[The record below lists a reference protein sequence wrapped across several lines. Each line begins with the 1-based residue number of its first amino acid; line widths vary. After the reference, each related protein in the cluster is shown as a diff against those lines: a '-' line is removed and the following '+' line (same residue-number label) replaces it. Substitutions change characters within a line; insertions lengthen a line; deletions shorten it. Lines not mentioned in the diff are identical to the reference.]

1 MMIDLERIGADAR
14 AAARTLAVLDTAK
27 KNQVLMAAADA
38 LDQEENQAAI
48 LRGNAEDLAIAD
60 QNQMPAGL
68 RDRLRLTEERLHA
81 MADAIRDIASLED
94 PVGEVL
100 SETTRPNGLRL
111 QKVAVPIGVIGII
124 YEARPNVTSDAWS
137 LCFKTANAVIL
148 KGGSDAI
155 HSNLAITKVLRSAIE
170 AAGIDP
176 NVLQLIEATDHETT
190 NRFMQM
196 NEYVDVL
203 IPRGS
208 HRLIQAVVR
217 NASVPVIETGAGNCH
232 IFLDARADVAKAVPI
247 VFNAKTQRIGV
258 CNACESLVVDA
269 EVLSTV
275 LVPVIRKL
283 QEMQVEAY
291 CDAPSYAAVQ
301 AAAAAGEG
309 IDMCLVHV
317 ATEEDFT
324 TEYLDYKI
332 SVKTVHSVA
341 EAISHI
347 NRCSTGHSESII
359 TEDAAHAEQF
369 LNGIDSAC
377 VYWNASTR
385 FTDGGCFGFGAEIGI
400 STGKLHARGPM
411 GLRELTTYK
420 YKIYGDGQIR

>member
-1 MMIDLERIGADAR
+1 MIDLERIGA
-14 AAARTLAVLDTAK
+14 AARTAARQLAVLDTEK
-27 KNQVLMAAADA
+27 KNRVLMAAADA
-38 LDQEENQAAI
+38 LDREENQAVI
-48 LRGNAEDLAIAD
+48 LRANAEDLAIAD
-60 QNQMPAGL
+60 QNQMAAGL
-68 RDRLRLTEERLHA
+68 RDRLRLTGERLHA
-81 MADAIRDIASLED
+81 MADAIRDIAALED

-100 SETTRPNGLRL
+100 SETERPNGLRL
-111 QKVAVPIGVIGII
+111 QKIAVPIGVIGII

-232 IFLDARADVAKAVPI
+232 IFLDACADVAKAVPI

-258 CNACESLVVDA
+258 CNACESLVVDTR
-269 EVLSTV
+269 VLSTV

-283 QEMQVEAY
+283 QERQVEAY
-291 CDAPSYAAVQ
+291 CDAPSLAALQ
-301 AAAAAGEG
+301 AAATAGEG
-309 IDMCLVHV
+309 IDMGLVHP

-332 SVKTVHSVA
+332 SVKTVGSVA
-341 EAISHI
+341 EAIAHI

-359 TEDAAHAEQF
+359 TEDAAHAGQF

>member
-1 MMIDLERIGADAR
+1 MTELEVIGTRAR
-14 AAARTLAVLDTAK
+14 HAAQQLAILDTAE
-27 KNQVLMAAADA
+27 KNRILEAAAAA
-38 LDQEENQAAI
+38 LDEKEKQARI
-48 LRGNAEDLAIAD
+48 LRANAVDLASAD
-60 QNQMPAGL
+60 QQHMAAGL
-68 RDRLRLTEERLHA
+68 RDRLCLTEARLHA
-81 MADAIRDIASLED
+81 MAEAIREIAALED

-100 SETTRPNGLRL
+100 SETLRPNGLRL
-111 QKVAVPIGVIGII
+111 QKVSVPIGVIGII

-137 LCFKTANAVIL
+137 LCFKSANAVIL

-155 HSNLAITKVLRSAIE
+155 ESNRAITEVLREAI
-170 AAGIDP
+170 AGAGIDP

-190 NRFMQM
+190 HRFMQM
-196 NEYVDVL
+196 NAYVDVL

-208 HRLIQAVVR
+208 RRLIQAVVK

-232 IFLDARADVAKAVPI
+232 IFLDRSADVEKAVPI

-258 CNACESLVVDA
+258 CNACESLVVDRS
-269 EVLSTV
+269 VLSSV
-275 LVPVIRKL
+275 LVPVIEKL
-283 QEMQVEAY
+283 QEKDVIAF
-291 CDAPSYAAVQ
+291 CDEESHAALQ
-301 AAAAAGEG
+301 AAADRGAA
-309 IDMCLVHV
+309 IRMDLVQK
-317 ATEEDFT
+317 AAEEDFF

-332 SVKTVHSVA
+332 SVKTVASVE
-341 EAISHI
+341 EAITHI
-347 NRCSTGHSESII
+347 NRCSTRHSESIL

-411 GLRELTTYK
+411 GLRELCTYK
-420 YKIYGDGQIR
+420 YKIYGNGQIR

>member
-1 MMIDLERIGADAR
+1 MIDLERIGADAR
-14 AAARTLAVLDTAK
+14 AASRTLAVLDAAK
-27 KNQVLMAAADA
+27 KNQVLRMAADA
-38 LDQEENQAAI
+38 LDREENQAAI

-232 IFLDARADVAKAVPI
+232 IFLDASADVAKAVPI

-258 CNACESLVVDA
+258 CNACESLVVD
-269 EVLSTV
+269 ERVLSTV

-301 AAAAAGEG
+301 AVAAAGEG
-309 IDMCLVHV
+309 IDMRLVHA
-317 ATEEDFT
+317 ATDKDFT

-341 EAISHI
+341 EAIAHI

>member
-1 MMIDLERIGADAR
+1 MIDLERIGADAR
-14 AAARTLAVLDTAK
+14 AAARTLAVLDAAK
-27 KNQVLMAAADA
+27 KNQVLRMAADA
-38 LDQEENQAAI
+38 LDREENQAAI

-94 PVGEVL
+94 PVGELL

-155 HSNLAITKVLRSAIE
+155 HSNLVITKVLRSAIE

-232 IFLDARADVAKAVPI
+232 IFLDASADVAKAVPI

-258 CNACESLVVDA
+258 CNACESLVVD
-269 EVLSTV
+269 ERVLSTV

-309 IDMCLVHV
+309 IDMRLVHA
-317 ATEEDFT
+317 ATDEDFT

>member
-1 MMIDLERIGADAR
+1 MIDLERIGADAR
-14 AAARTLAVLDTAK
+14 AAARQLAVLDTEK
-27 KNQVLMAAADA
+27 KNRVLMAAADA
-38 LDQEENQAAI
+38 LDREENQAAI
-48 LRGNAEDLAIAD
+48 LQANAEDLAIAD
-60 QNQMPAGL
+60 QNQMAAGL
-68 RDRLRLTEERLHA
+68 RDRLRLTGERLHA
-81 MADAIRDIASLED
+81 MADAIRDIAALED

-100 SETTRPNGLRL
+100 SETERPNGLRL

-155 HSNLAITKVLRSAIE
+155 HSNLAITKVLRSAIG

-232 IFLDARADVAKAVPI
+232 IFLDACADGAKAVPI

-269 EVLSTV
+269 RVLSTV

-283 QEMQVEAY
+283 QERQVEAY
-291 CDAPSYAAVQ
+291 CDAPSFATLQ

-309 IDMCLVHV
+309 IDMGLVHT

-341 EAISHI
+341 EAIAHI

>member
-14 AAARTLAVLDTAK
+14 AASRTLAVLDAAK
-27 KNQVLMAAADA
+27 KNQVLRMAADA
-38 LDQEENQAAI
+38 LDREENQAAI
-48 LRGNAEDLAIAD
+48 LRANSEDLAIAD
-60 QNQMPAGL
+60 QNQMAAGL

-232 IFLDARADVAKAVPI
+232 IFLDASADVAKAVPI

-301 AAAAAGEG
+301 AAAAAGKG
-309 IDMCLVHV
+309 IDMRLVHA

-359 TEDAAHAEQF
+359 AEDAAHAEEF

>member
-1 MMIDLERIGADAR
+1 MLELKQIGADAR
-14 AAARTLAVLDTAK
+14 AAARQLAVLDTEK
-27 KNQVLMAAADA
+27 KNRVLMAAADA
-38 LDQEENQAAI
+38 LDREENQAAI
-48 LRGNAEDLAIAD
+48 LRGNAEDLAVAD

-81 MADAIRDIASLED
+81 MADAIRDIAALED

-100 SETTRPNGLRL
+100 SETARPNGLRL

-155 HSNLAITKVLRSAIE
+155 HSNLAITKVLRNAIE

-232 IFLDARADVAKAVPI
+232 IFLDACADVAKAVPI

-269 EVLSTV
+269 GVLSTV

-291 CDAPSYAAVQ
+291 CDAPSFAALE

-309 IDMCLVHV
+309 IDMALVHP

-341 EAISHI
+341 EAIAHI
-347 NRCSTGHSESII
+347 NRCSTGHSEAII

>member
-1 MMIDLERIGADAR
+1 MIDLERIGADAR
-14 AAARTLAVLDTAK
+14 AASRTLAVLDAAK
-27 KNQVLMAAADA
+27 KNQVLRMAADA

-94 PVGEVL
+94 PVGELL

-232 IFLDARADVAKAVPI
+232 IFLDASADVAKAVPI

-291 CDAPSYAAVQ
+291 CDAPSYAVVQ
-301 AAAAAGEG
+301 AASAAGEG
-309 IDMCLVHV
+309 IDMRLVHA

>member
-1 MMIDLERIGADAR
+1 MLELKQIGAAAR
-14 AAARTLAVLDTAK
+14 AAARQLAVLDTEK

-38 LDQEENQAAI
+38 LDQKENQAAI

-81 MADAIRDIASLED
+81 MADAIRDIAGLED
-94 PVGEVL
+94 PVGELL
-100 SETTRPNGLRL
+100 SEVERPNGLRL

-155 HSNLAITKVLRSAIE
+155 HSNLAITKVLRSAIG

-232 IFLDARADVAKAVPI
+232 IFLDEDADVAKAVPI

-258 CNACESLVVDA
+258 CNACESLVVD
-269 EVLSTV
+269 ERVLTTV

-283 QEMQVEAY
+283 QERQVEAY
-291 CDAPSYAAVQ
+291 CDAPSLAALQ
-301 AAAAAGEG
+301 SAAEAGEG
-309 IDMCLVHV
+309 IDMGLVHP

-341 EAISHI
+341 EAIAHI

-359 TEDAAHAEQF
+359 TEDPAHAEQF

>member
-1 MMIDLERIGADAR
+1 MMIDLEQIGAAAR
-14 AAARTLAVLDTAK
+14 AAARQLAVLDTEK

-38 LDQEENQAAI
+38 LDHGENQAVI
-48 LRGNAEDLAIAD
+48 LRANAEDLAIAD
-60 QNQMPAGL
+60 QNQMAAGL
-68 RDRLRLTEERLHA
+68 RDRLRLTGERLHA
-81 MADAIRDIASLED
+81 MADAIRDIAAIED

-100 SETTRPNGLRL
+100 SETERPNGLRL

-232 IFLDARADVAKAVPI
+232 IFLDASADVAKAVPI
-247 VFNAKTQRIGV
+247 VLNAKTQRIGV

-269 EVLSTV
+269 RVLSTV

-283 QEMQVEAY
+283 QERKVEAY
-291 CDAPSYAAVQ
+291 CDAPSLAAVQ
-301 AAAAAGEG
+301 AAAEAGES
-309 IDMCLVHV
+309 IDMGLVHP

-332 SVKTVHSVA
+332 SVKTVHSVE
-341 EAISHI
+341 EAIAHI

-359 TEDAAHAEQF
+359 TEEAAHAEQF

>member
-14 AAARTLAVLDTAK
+14 SAARTLAVLDAAK
-27 KNQVLMAAADA
+27 KNQVLRMAADA
-38 LDQEENQAAI
+38 LDREENQAAI

-232 IFLDARADVAKAVPI
+232 IFLDASADVAKAVPI

-258 CNACESLVVDA
+258 CNACESLVVD
-269 EVLSTV
+269 ERVLSTV

-309 IDMCLVHV
+309 IDMRLVHA

>member
-1 MMIDLERIGADAR
+1 MIDLERIGAAAR
-14 AAARTLAVLDTAK
+14 AAARQLAVLDTEK

-38 LDQEENQAAI
+38 LDREENQADI
-48 LRGNAEDLAIAD
+48 LRANAEDLAIAD
-60 QNQMPAGL
+60 QNQMAAGL
-68 RDRLRLTEERLHA
+68 RDRLRLTGERLHA
-81 MADAIRDIASLED
+81 MADAIRDIAALED

-100 SETTRPNGLRL
+100 SETERPNGLRL

-232 IFLDARADVAKAVPI
+232 IFLDKGADGTKAVPI

-258 CNACESLVVDA
+258 CNACESLVVD
-269 EVLSTV
+269 ERVLSTV

-283 QEMQVEAY
+283 QERQVEAY
-291 CDAPSYAAVQ
+291 CDALSFAAVQ
-301 AAAAAGEG
+301 AAAEAGEG
-309 IDMCLVHV
+309 IDMGLVHP

-341 EAISHI
+341 EAIAHI
-347 NRCSTGHSESII
+347 NRCSTGHSEAII

-400 STGKLHARGPM
+400 STGKLQARGPM

>member
-1 MMIDLERIGADAR
+1 MIDLERIGADAR
-14 AAARTLAVLDTAK
+14 AAARQLAVLDTEK

-38 LDQEENQAAI
+38 LDQGENQAVI
-48 LRGNAEDLAIAD
+48 LQANAEDLAIAD
-60 QNQMPAGL
+60 QNQMAAGL
-68 RDRLRLTEERLHA
+68 RDRLRLTGERLHA
-81 MADAIRDIASLED
+81 MADAIRDIAALED

-100 SETTRPNGLRL
+100 SETERPNGLRL

-196 NEYVDVL
+196 NAYVDVL

-232 IFLDARADVAKAVPI
+232 IFLDASADVAKAVPI
-247 VFNAKTQRIGV
+247 VLNAKTQRIGV

-269 EVLSTV
+269 RVLSTV

-283 QEMQVEAY
+283 QERQVEAY
-291 CDAPSYAAVQ
+291 CDAPSLAAVQ
-301 AAAAAGEG
+301 AAAEAGES
-309 IDMCLVHV
+309 IDMGLVHP

-341 EAISHI
+341 EAIAHI
-347 NRCSTGHSESII
+347 NRCSTGHSEAII

-420 YKIYGDGQIR
+420 YKIYGNGQIR

>member
-1 MMIDLERIGADAR
+1 MIDLERIGADAR
-14 AAARTLAVLDTAK
+14 SASRTLAVLDAAK
-27 KNQVLMAAADA
+27 KNQVLRMAADA
-38 LDQEENQAAI
+38 LDREENQAAI

-81 MADAIRDIASLED
+81 MADAIRDIAALED

-100 SETTRPNGLRL
+100 SEITRPNGLRL

-232 IFLDARADVAKAVPI
+232 IFLDASADVAKAVPI

-291 CDAPSYAAVQ
+291 CDASSYAAVQ
-301 AAAAAGEG
+301 AAAEAGEG
-309 IDMCLVHV
+309 IDMRLVHA

>member
-1 MMIDLERIGADAR
+1 MIDLERIGADAR
-14 AAARTLAVLDTAK
+14 AASRTLAVLDAAK
-27 KNQVLMAAADA
+27 KNQVLRMAADA
-38 LDQEENQAAI
+38 LDREENQAAI

-94 PVGEVL
+94 PVGELL

-208 HRLIQAVVR
+208 HQLIQAVVR

-232 IFLDARADVAKAVPI
+232 IFLDASADVAKAVPI

-309 IDMCLVHV
+309 IDMRLVHA

>member
-14 AAARTLAVLDTAK
+14 AASRTLAVLDTVK
-27 KNQVLMAAADA
+27 KNQVLRMAADA
-38 LDQEENQAAI
+38 LDREENQAAI

-232 IFLDARADVAKAVPI
+232 IFLDASADVAKAVPI

-258 CNACESLVVDA
+258 CNACESLVVD
-269 EVLSTV
+269 EQVLSTV

-291 CDAPSYAAVQ
+291 CDASSYAAVQ
-301 AAAAAGEG
+301 AAAEAGEG
-309 IDMCLVHV
+309 IDMRLVHA

>member
-1 MMIDLERIGADAR
+1 MIDLERIGADAR
-14 AAARTLAVLDTAK
+14 SASRTLAVLDAAK
-27 KNQVLMAAADA
+27 KNQVLRMAADA
-38 LDQEENQAAI
+38 LDREENQAAI

-81 MADAIRDIASLED
+81 MADAIRDIAALED

-100 SETTRPNGLRL
+100 SEITRPNGLRL

-301 AAAAAGEG
+301 AAAEAGED
-309 IDMCLVHV
+309 IDMRLVHA

-324 TEYLDYKI
+324 TEFLDYKI

>member
-1 MMIDLERIGADAR
+1 MLNLERIGA
-14 AAARTLAVLDTAK
+14 AARTAARQLAVLDTEK
-27 KNQVLMAAADA
+27 KNRVLMAAADA
-38 LDQEENQAAI
+38 LDREENQAAI
-48 LRGNAEDLAIAD
+48 LRANAEDLAIAD
-60 QNQMPAGL
+60 QNQMAAGL
-68 RDRLRLTEERLHA
+68 RDRLRLTGERLHA
-81 MADAIRDIASLED
+81 MADAIRDIAALED

-100 SETTRPNGLRL
+100 SETARPNGLRL

-232 IFLDARADVAKAVPI
+232 IFLDEDADGTKAVPI

-269 EVLSTV
+269 RVLSTV

-283 QEMQVEAY
+283 QERQVEAY
-291 CDAPSYAAVQ
+291 CDAPSLAALE
-301 AAAAAGEG
+301 AAAATGEG
-309 IDMCLVHV
+309 IDMGLVHP

-341 EAISHI
+341 EAIAHI
-347 NRCSTGHSESII
+347 NRCSTGHSEAII

>member
-1 MMIDLERIGADAR
+1 MIDLEQIGAAAR
-14 AAARTLAVLDTAK
+14 AAARQLAVLDTEK

-38 LDQEENQAAI
+38 LDQEENQAVI
-48 LRGNAEDLAIAD
+48 LRANAEDIAIAD
-60 QNQMPAGL
+60 QNQMAAGL
-68 RDRLRLTEERLHA
+68 RDRLRLTGERLHA
-81 MADAIRDIASLED
+81 MADAIRDIAALED
-94 PVGEVL
+94 PVGELL
-100 SETTRPNGLRL
+100 SETERPNGLRL

-170 AAGIDP
+170 TAGIDP

-232 IFLDARADVAKAVPI
+232 IFFDASADVAKAVPI
-247 VFNAKTQRIGV
+247 VLNAKTQRIGV

-269 EVLSTV
+269 RVLSTV

-283 QEMQVEAY
+283 QERQVEAY
-291 CDAPSYAAVQ
+291 CDAPSLAALQ
-301 AAAAAGEG
+301 AAAEAGEG
-309 IDMCLVHV
+309 IDMGLVHP

-341 EAISHI
+341 EAIAHI
-347 NRCSTGHSESII
+347 NRCSTGHSEAII

>member
-1 MMIDLERIGADAR
+1 MMIDLEQIGAAAR
-14 AAARTLAVLDTAK
+14 AAARQLAVLDTKK

-38 LDQEENQAAI
+38 LDREENQAVI
-48 LRGNAEDLAIAD
+48 LRGNAEDIAIAD
-60 QNQMPAGL
+60 QNQMAAGL
-68 RDRLRLTEERLHA
+68 RDRLRLTGERLHA
-81 MADAIRDIASLED
+81 MADAIRDIAALED

-100 SETTRPNGLRL
+100 SETERPNGLRL

-170 AAGIDP
+170 ADGIDP

-232 IFLDARADVAKAVPI
+232 IFLDASADAAKAVPI

-275 LVPVIRKL
+275 LVPVIQKL

-301 AAAAAGEG
+301 AAAEAGEG
-309 IDMCLVHV
+309 IDMRLVHP

-324 TEYLDYKI
+324 TESLDYKI

-341 EAISHI
+341 EAIAHI
-347 NRCSTGHSESII
+347 NRCSTGHSEAII

>member
-1 MMIDLERIGADAR
+1 MIDLERIGADAR
-14 AAARTLAVLDTAK
+14 VASRTLAVLDAAK
-27 KNQVLMAAADA
+27 KNQVLRMAADA
-38 LDQEENQAAI
+38 LDREENQAAI
-48 LRGNAEDLAIAD
+48 LRGNSEDLAVAD

-170 AAGIDP
+170 AADIDP

-232 IFLDARADVAKAVPI
+232 IFLDASADGTKAVPI

-269 EVLSTV
+269 RVLSTV

-291 CDAPSYAAVQ
+291 CDAPSLAALQ
-301 AAAAAGEG
+301 AAAAGKG
-309 IDMCLVHV
+309 IDMGLVHP

-332 SVKTVHSVA
+332 SVKTVDSVA
-341 EAISHI
+341 EAIAHI

>member
-1 MMIDLERIGADAR
+1 MIDLERIGAAAR
-14 AAARTLAVLDTAK
+14 AAARQLAVLDTEK
-27 KNQVLMAAADA
+27 KNQVLMVAADA
-38 LDQEENQAAI
+38 LDQEENQAVI
-48 LRGNAEDLAIAD
+48 LRANAEDLAMAD
-60 QNQMPAGL
+60 QNQMAAGL
-68 RDRLRLTEERLHA
+68 RDRLRLTGERLHA
-81 MADAIRDIASLED
+81 MADAIRDIAALED

-100 SETTRPNGLRL
+100 SETERPNGLRL

-232 IFLDARADVAKAVPI
+232 IFLDEDADGTKAVPI

-258 CNACESLVVDA
+258 CNACESLVVD
-269 EVLSTV
+269 ERVLSTV

-283 QEMQVEAY
+283 QERQVEAY
-291 CDAPSYAAVQ
+291 CDAPSLAALQ
-301 AAAAAGEG
+301 AAAEAGEG
-309 IDMCLVHV
+309 IDMALVQP

-341 EAISHI
+341 EAIAHI
-347 NRCSTGHSESII
+347 NRCSTGHSEAII

>member
-1 MMIDLERIGADAR
+1 MMIDLERIGAAAR
-14 AAARTLAVLDTAK
+14 AAARQLAVLDTEK

-38 LDQEENQAAI
+38 LDREENQAVI
-48 LRGNAEDLAIAD
+48 LRANAEDLAIAD
-60 QNQMPAGL
+60 QNEMAAGL

-81 MADAIRDIASLED
+81 MADAIRDIAALED

-100 SETTRPNGLRL
+100 SETERPNGLRL

-232 IFLDARADVAKAVPI
+232 IFLDEDADVAKAVPI

-258 CNACESLVVDA
+258 CNACESLVVD
-269 EVLSTV
+269 EHVLSTV

-283 QEMQVEAY
+283 QERQVEAY
-291 CDAPSYAAVQ
+291 CDASSLAAVQ
-301 AAAAAGEG
+301 AAAEAGEG
-309 IDMCLVHV
+309 IDMGLVHP

-341 EAISHI
+341 EAIAHI

-400 STGKLHARGPM
+400 STGKLQARGPM

>member
-1 MMIDLERIGADAR
+1 MIDLERIGADAR
-14 AAARTLAVLDTAK
+14 AAARTLAVLDAAK
-27 KNQVLMAAADA
+27 KNQVLRMAADA
-38 LDQEENQAAI
+38 LDREENQAAI

-81 MADAIRDIASLED
+81 MADAIRDIAALED

-232 IFLDARADVAKAVPI
+232 IFLDASADVAKAVPI

-309 IDMCLVHV
+309 IDMRLVHA

-324 TEYLDYKI
+324 MEYLDYKI

>member
-1 MMIDLERIGADAR
+1 MIDLERIGADAR
-14 AAARTLAVLDTAK
+14 AAARTLAVLDAAK
-27 KNQVLMAAADA
+27 KNQVLRMAADA
-38 LDQEENQAAI
+38 LDREENQAAI

-258 CNACESLVVDA
+258 CNACESLVVD
-269 EVLSTV
+269 ERVLSTV

-291 CDAPSYAAVQ
+291 CDVPSYAAVQ
-301 AAAAAGEG
+301 AAAEAGEG
-309 IDMCLVHV
+309 IDMRLVHA

-359 TEDAAHAEQF
+359 TEDAAHAEEF

>member
-1 MMIDLERIGADAR
+1 MIDLERIGADAR

-38 LDQEENQAAI
+38 LDQKENQAAI

-68 RDRLRLTEERLHA
+68 RDRLRLTGERLHA
-81 MADAIRDIASLED
+81 MADAIRDIAALED

-100 SETTRPNGLRL
+100 SETERPNGLRL

-232 IFLDARADVAKAVPI
+232 IFLDEDADVAKAVPI

-269 EVLSTV
+269 RVLSTV

-283 QEMQVEAY
+283 QERQVEAY
-291 CDAPSYAAVQ
+291 CDAPSLAALE

-309 IDMCLVHV
+309 IDMGLVHP

-341 EAISHI
+341 EAIAHI
-347 NRCSTGHSESII
+347 NRCSTGHSEAII

>member
-1 MMIDLERIGADAR
+1 MIDLERIGADAR
-14 AAARTLAVLDTAK
+14 AASRTLAVLDAAK
-27 KNQVLMAAADA
+27 KNQVLRMAADA
-38 LDQEENQAAI
+38 LDREENQAAI

-94 PVGEVL
+94 PVGELL

-232 IFLDARADVAKAVPI
+232 IFLDASADVAKAVPI

-258 CNACESLVVDA
+258 CNACESLVVD
-269 EVLSTV
+269 ERVLSTV

-309 IDMCLVHV
+309 IDMRLVHA